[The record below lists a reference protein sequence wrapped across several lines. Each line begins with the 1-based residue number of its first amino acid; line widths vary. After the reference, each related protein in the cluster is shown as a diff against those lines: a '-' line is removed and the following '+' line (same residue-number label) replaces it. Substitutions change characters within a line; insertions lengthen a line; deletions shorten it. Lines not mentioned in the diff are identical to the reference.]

1 MRPRTLVFIT
11 VLMLCH
17 AFACAQTLTDVA
29 PPASAQA
36 TSALVA
42 SQSSLPDDPGQEILP
57 VAVAEP
63 QAATGTAVQWE
74 AERQEWAGDV
84 VTLTGNVVFHYRDYV
99 LTAAKATYNRV
110 TTEVKAEGPL
120 ELKGGVNDIDI
131 HAERGEMR
139 LDDHTARFYKV
150 TGSQGVRGTGR
161 AMVYSTA
168 NPMLFSARVVI
179 QNGEDRYRL
188 EDGSITNCRLPN
200 PDWRILS
207 RSFVLEN
214 GEARASNSIFE
225 VLTVPVFDIPY
236 LRHAIG
242 GEGRESGFLI
252 PVVSNGSS
260 IRGYTFG
267 EQAYWVIN
275 RSMDMILGTEYFSKR
290 GWAPNGDFR
299 YRGAGLDHILAHWNS
314 LLDRGYK
321 QASSTGTQT
330 VYQGGVDFSLQG
342 TRDLTEYTRFG
353 GVAEYLSSY
362 VYRLV
367 FDDNYS
373 QATSS
378 QVTSDLALAHA
389 RNGMV
394 RSVGFQRFETFA
406 SESNGNEVRILHL
419 PNLRYD
425 VVERPLGNSRAYWGF
440 GSSLGYMGRSEPS
453 FHARNVGRVDLYP
466 HIALPVEAGGW
477 SFTFEG
483 ALRDTAYSISQ
494 MPDLTPHT
502 GQIPTISHD
511 PLNRVAAEATVDI
524 RPPVLERDYEVGR
537 GIVLRHTIE
546 PELTYRYVGGV
557 GAQQRNVLLFDT
569 TDVLANTNEGEYS
582 LTQRLFVRNRNAK
595 PCDASSEGE
604 CPAAQKEWASWQL
617 AQKAYWDPYFGGA
630 VFKGRRN
637 VYETTLDLSAVAF
650 LTRPRNLSPVIS
662 RMRFEAIDNL
672 RIEWDL
678 DYDSVRGL
686 LSSDN
691 LYAGYSVGRTTLG
704 VGHALLNAVDE
715 NSGTADRILK
725 SQILTPFLEIGQ
737 MGGKGFNMAA
747 HAGYDFDQDA
757 LQYGGLQASYNWNCC
772 GLTMGFRR
780 FVLGAGGTSVRDET
794 QWLYSFT
801 IASFGNV
808 GDIRRSNMIFRD
820 AKLPPIY

>member
-1 MRPRTLVFIT
+1 V
-11 VLMLCH
+11 
-17 AFACAQTLTDVA
+17 
-29 PPASAQA
+29 AQA
-36 TSALVA
+36 GPALAAV
-42 SQSSLPDDPGQEILP
+42 SSTLPDDPGQEILP

-63 QAATGTAVQWE
+63 QAATGSPARWD
-74 AERQEWAGDV
+74 ADRQDFAGDL
-84 VTLTGNVVFHYRDYV
+84 VTLTGHVVFHYRDYV
-99 LTAAKATYNRV
+99 LTASKVTYNRA
-110 TTEVKAEGPL
+110 TTELKAEGPL
-120 ELKGGVNDIDI
+120 EVTGGPNDVRIE
-131 HAERGEMR
+131 AERGEMR
-139 LDDHTARFYKV
+139 LDNHTARFYKV
-150 TGSQGVRGTGR
+150 SGSQGVRGTGR
-161 AMVYSTA
+161 TAVYSTA
-168 NPMLFSARVVI
+168 NPVLFSARLMI
-179 QNGEDRYRL
+179 ENGEGNYRI

-200 PDWRILS
+200 PDWRIVA

-214 GEARASNSIFE
+214 GEARATNSIFE
-225 VLTVPVFDIPY
+225 LFTVPVFDMPY
-236 LRHAIG
+236 LRHAMG
-242 GEGRESGFLI
+242 SEGRESGFLI

-267 EQAYWVIN
+267 EQAYVVIN

-299 YRGAGLDHILAHWNS
+299 YRGAGLDHILLHWNS
-314 LLDRGYK
+314 LVDRGYK
-321 QASSTGTQT
+321 ETTSSGVQL
-330 VYQGGVDFSLQG
+330 VNQGGVDVSLEG
-342 TRDLTEYTRFG
+342 TKDLTDATRFG

-378 QVTSDLALAHA
+378 QVTSDLALAHT
-389 RNGMV
+389 RNGII

-406 SESNGNEVRILHL
+406 SVSNGNEVRILHL

-425 VVERPLGNSRAYWGF
+425 VLDRPLGNSRAYWGF

-453 FHARNVGRVDLYP
+453 FHSRNVGRLDLYP

-483 ALRDTAYSISQ
+483 ALRDTAYTISQ
-494 MPDLTPHT
+494 LPDLIPHT

-537 GIVLRHTIE
+537 SIVLRHTIE

-557 GAQQRNVLLFDT
+557 GAQQQNVLLFDT
-569 TDVLANTNEGEYS
+569 TDVLSDTNEGEYS
-582 LTQRLFVRNRNAK
+582 LTQRLFVRNKNAK
-595 PCDASSEGE
+595 PCDAASGDE
-604 CPAAQKEWASWQL
+604 CPPEQREWASWQL
-617 AQKAYWDPYFGGA
+617 AQKAFWDPYFGGA
-630 VFKGRRN
+630 VFRGRRN

-650 LTRPRNLSPVIS
+650 LTRSRNLSPVIS
-662 RMRFEAIDNL
+662 RMRFEAIPNL
-672 RIEWDL
+672 RVEWDL

-691 LYAGYSVGRTTLG
+691 LYAGYSAGRTTFG

-725 SQILTPFLEIGQ
+725 SQILTPFLEIGK
-737 MGGKGFNMAA
+737 MGGAGFNMAA
-747 HAGYDFDQDA
+747 HVGYDFDQDA

-820 AKLPPIY
+820 PKLPPIY